1 MRALPNQDLLDR
13 FLAATDRLTHLKAKG
28 SHRRHTYDVDFQAV
42 GNPFVRDSSVI
53 LSSKAFRRMGGKN
66 QVASSHHTPHIRNRA
81 THVNEVVA
89 HSIRIAEHLGLNTH
103 LAHAIALG
111 HDIGHVPFGHQGEH
125 YLQKMWNSK
134 FTHEVFGVIVAQHIE
149 RKGKGLNL
157 THATL
162 DGMWRHSGKNTSE
175 TMTQEAWVVRYADK
189 IAYLFA
195 DYNDFKRLAW
205 QCSSELEETINW
217 FGVSQRDRTFRTMVA
232 LCEESTGHGQ
242 VHFET
247 SEPARMFNKL
257 RGLMYNEYERV
268 VEQNVARFLDP
279 IYSFIERSRL
289 IPPWL
294 GIALLTDEE
303 VSRLIDDPH
312 MLNSKVLMDTGLG
325 EIIRN
330 TDRDHLFAING
341 VNLDLNW

>member
-1 MRALPNQDLLDR
+1 MQAIPDQELLKR
-13 FLAATDRLTHLKAKG
+13 FLATAGALAHLKTNG
-28 SHRRHTYDVDFQAV
+28 SHRRKTYENDFRIGDQFVD
-42 GNPFVRDSSVI
+42 DSSVI
-53 LSSKAFRRMGGKN
+53 LSSKASRRMGGKN

-89 HSIRIAEHLGLNTH
+89 HSIRITEHLGLNIH
-103 LAHAIALG
+103 LTQAIALG
-111 HDIGHVPFGHQGEH
+111 HDIGHVPFGHQGEN
-125 YLQKMWNSK
+125 YLQKKWNPK
-134 FTHEVFGVIVAQHIE
+134 FTHEVFGVVIAQHIE
-149 RKGKGLNL
+149 RKGRGLNL

-195 DYNDFKRLAW
+195 DYNDFKRLEW
-205 QCSSELEETINW
+205 RCSSELEKVMAW
-217 FGVSQRDRTFRTMVA
+217 FGGYQRDRTFRTIMA
-232 LCEESTGHGQ
+232 LCEESAKAGR

-247 SEPARMFNKL
+247 SEPALMFNKL
-257 RGLMYNEYERV
+257 RGLMYAEYERV

-279 IYSFIERSRL
+279 IYDFINRSEL

-312 MLNSKVLMDTGLG
+312 MLNSRVLMDTGLG

-330 TDRDHLFAING
+330 TDREHLFAING
-341 VNLDLNW
+341 IELDLNW